1 MGKRCG
7 LLWGISITA
16 FLLTGCGDGAQN
28 EVRDELAGGKDIKAV
43 TLQSEDSG
51 AGIPGEDGRDESTDA
66 ERIAEICCDI
76 YAQAAQSGTLG
87 SIETI
92 GRMVDRLGEN
102 GYAAASGDNQVDM
115 AGAEQVLEFVRAVE
129 EKESGKLTIVVAME
143 MGFRKFDLEN

>member
-51 AGIPGEDGRDESTDA
+51 RDS
-66 ERIAEICCDI
+66 R
-76 YAQAAQSGTLG
+76 
-87 SIETI
+87 
-92 GRMVDRLGEN
+92 
-102 GYAAASGDNQVDM
+102 
-115 AGAEQVLEFVRAVE
+115 
-129 EKESGKLTIVVAME
+129 
-143 MGFRKFDLEN
+143 